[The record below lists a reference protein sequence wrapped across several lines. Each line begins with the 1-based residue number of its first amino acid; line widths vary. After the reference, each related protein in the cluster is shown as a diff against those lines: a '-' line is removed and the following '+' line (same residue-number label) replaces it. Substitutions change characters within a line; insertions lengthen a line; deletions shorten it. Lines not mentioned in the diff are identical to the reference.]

1 MVPFIG
7 RREEL
12 DKLNQL
18 TKKKMASF
26 VVVTGRRRI
35 GKSRL
40 VEEFAK
46 DKTFFSFSGLVPTQG
61 TTLQS
66 QLDDFARQFAEQTG
80 VSGLKFQD
88 WGAAFTFL
96 AQQVQSK
103 QVVILLDEISWMG
116 SRDPDFLGK
125 LKTAWDLQFKKNPK
139 LILIVCG
146 SVSSWIEKN
155 IVSSTGFLGRISLK
169 ITLNELSLTE
179 SCRLL
184 RAVGMRASIQEQFMI
199 LSITGGVPW
208 YIELFNPSLTTSENI
223 KKLCF
228 DPDGILVDEFNH
240 IFYDL
245 FARRSDL
252 FRKIALSL
260 VTGSK
265 EYSEISESIG
275 YQSSGSLSDY
285 LNDLM
290 MAGFLEQDASW
301 NLVTK
306 KASKLRKYRLRDNYL
321 RFYLKYI
328 QGDIDRIKKGQ
339 YKKSSLSSFPGID
352 SIFGFQFENLVLNN
366 RELIQQ
372 KLSLRSDEIT
382 YDNPFFQRKTTTQKG
397 CQIDY
402 MIQNKYG
409 TLFVCEIKFSRNKIG
424 IDVVRDVQEKIK
436 NLKHPKGFSLN
447 PVLIHVNGV
456 QDDVFDSGYFS
467 EIVDFSDLLTEAR

>member
-328 QGDIDRIKKGQ
+328 QGDIDRIKKGA
-339 YKKSSLSSFPGID
+339 
-352 SIFGFQFENLVLNN
+352 V
-366 RELIQQ
+366 
-372 KLSLRSDEIT
+372 
-382 YDNPFFQRKTTTQKG
+382 
-397 CQIDY
+397 
-402 MIQNKYG
+402 
-409 TLFVCEIKFSRNKIG
+409 
-424 IDVVRDVQEKIK
+424 
-436 NLKHPKGFSLN
+436 
-447 PVLIHVNGV
+447 
-456 QDDVFDSGYFS
+456 
-467 EIVDFSDLLTEAR
+467 